1 MDGESPGADHDAR
14 MAHARH
20 GEGALAERGKRS
32 EGPVRLDRQGV
43 YAVAGDDPKA
53 STETKG
59 TRMGSKQPLESTP
72 MSIGDFDFM
81 SQKCLPG
88 SIECV
93 HLTGVAAHNCPLV
106 FQLAGLQVVNSQRR
120 QDDHS
125 LQHFA
130 HSCGLVRSLQ
140 PNSTARAWFRQRLSP
155 SPPPLPPPPLLR
167 PSEPGQ

>member
-1 MDGESPGADHDAR
+1 MLSPGRGLHTLDLNLIADGSAR
-14 MAHARH
+14 IPY
-20 GEGALAERGKRS
+20 GAGRQLQYGI
-32 EGPVRLDRQGV
+32 GFRLDGSDTPRLHVFLDVNNRVLMVKIDHVNGIPHRQGV

-106 FQLAGLQVVNSQRR
+106 FQFAGLQVVNSQRR
-120 QDDHS
+120 QDDHCD
-125 LQHFA
+125 H
-130 HSCGLVRSLQ
+130 
-140 PNSTARAWFRQRLSP
+140 
-155 SPPPLPPPPLLR
+155 
-167 PSEPGQ
+167 